1 VPRPRELP
9 ERARVVI
16 VGGGVGGTS
25 IAYHLAQL
33 GERDVVLVDRAELTS
48 GSTFHSAG
56 LVGQLRGSVSLTRMM
71 MDSVALYRHLG
82 DACGW
87 VECGGL
93 RLACTPEREEELH
106 RQVGWS
112 RTFGLALELLSAD
125 EAAALFPLM
134 STDGVRAASYLP
146 TDGYLDPSQLTY
158 ALAEGAREGGCRIY
172 THTRVTAI
180 DVEAGR
186 VRGVQTEW
194 GPVEAEVVVNAGGMF
209 AAEIGRMAGVR
220 VPVVPFAHEYLVTQP
235 FRERDDG
242 HLPTL
247 RDPDLLVY
255 YREEGG
261 GLVMGGYE
269 RHSAPWSLRPD
280 GLDAI
285 PPDFNGILLEEDWD
299 RFEEIAVNSR
309 KRVPAMEDVK
319 VTRLINGPEAFTPD
333 NEFLLGESEVRGF
346 FVAAG
351 FCAHGLAGAGGLG
364 KAMAEWIVAGEP
376 AMDLWEMDVRRFG
389 AHYRSPR
396 YTLERTREVYET
408 YYDIKYPGHEREAG
422 RPLRVSSA
430 YAWHRDHGAAFG
442 EKSGWERVNWYESN
456 APAGDEELRPRG
468 WAGRLWSPAIGAE
481 HIACRERAALFDE
494 SSFAKIEVAGPG
506 AADYLEWLCD
516 NRVARGVGQI
526 TYTQMLNARGGI
538 ECDFTVT
545 RVEEELFSIVTGTA
559 FGNHDLSWIRRNA
572 PVDGSVRVSDV
583 TSRWACFGLWGPRA
597 RDVLAP
603 LTPDPLDFGYMTMRD
618 LAVGDVPVRALRVTF
633 TGEPGWE
640 LYCPTEFGAALWRT
654 LWEAGEA
661 YGLAAGGYR
670 AIDTLRLEKGY
681 RVWAA
686 DITPDETPD
695 EAGLGFCVAN
705 DKEFAGR
712 DALEGREP
720 ARRLRCLV
728 LEDPR
733 SVALGNEPVRVEGE
747 IVGRVTTGGYG
758 YTVGRSIA
766 YAYLPPDRDVGAAVE
781 VDIFGRWVA
790 GEVAAEPLFD
800 PRGDRVRV

>member
-1 VPRPRELP
+1 LPRPRELP

-71 MDSVALYRHLG
+71 MDSVALYRRLG
-82 DACGW
+82 EACGW

-134 STDGVRAASYLP
+134 STEGVRAASYLP

-180 DVEAGR
+180 EVEGGR
-186 VRGVQTEW
+186 VGGVQTEW
-194 GPVEAEVVVNAGGMF
+194 GPIEAEVVVNAGGMF

-309 KRVPAMEDVK
+309 TRVPAMEDVK

-389 AHYRSPR
+389 AHYRSPS
-396 YTLERTREVYET
+396 YTLKRTREVYET

-422 RPLRVSSA
+422 RQLRVSSA
-430 YAWHRDHGAAFG
+430 YAWHLDHEAAFG

-456 APAGDEELRPRG
+456 APAGDEALRPRG

-481 HIACRERAALFDE
+481 HVACRERAALFDE
-494 SSFAKIEVAGPG
+494 SSFAKIEVAGAG

-545 RVEEELFSIVTGTA
+545 RVEPELFSIVTGTA
-559 FGNHDLSWIRRNA
+559 FGNHDLSWIRRNVPA
-572 PVDGSVRVSDV
+572 DGSVRVSDV

-633 TGEPGWE
+633 TGELGWE

-654 LWEAGEA
+654 LWEAGEPH
-661 YGLAAGGYR
+661 GLAAGGYR

-686 DITPDETPD
+686 DITPDETPH
-695 EAGLGFCVAN
+695 EAGLGFCVAK

-712 DALEGREP
+712 DALEGHEP
-720 ARRLRCLV
+720 AKRLRCLV

-766 YAYLPPDRDVGAAVE
+766 YAYLPPEHEVGAAVE

-800 PRGDRVRV
+800 PRGERVRV